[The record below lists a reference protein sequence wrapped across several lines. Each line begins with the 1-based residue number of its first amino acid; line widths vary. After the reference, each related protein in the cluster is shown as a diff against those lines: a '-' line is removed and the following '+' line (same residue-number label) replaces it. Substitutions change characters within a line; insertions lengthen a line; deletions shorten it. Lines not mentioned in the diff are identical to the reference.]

1 MNKDIMKQRVAFFAS
16 KGLWTMENNAVV
28 VKDKERAYQTLE
40 FFSNL
45 IMPLIDTYLITLETI
60 WLICGKNLVL
70 KEKKL
75 IKEIHVCLKRLYSLQ
90 VIGNLHSCLIE
101 IIETAVQRFEQMGFI
116 ETRAYVTKKGNSTLF
131 LQCPIDSKPQI
142 D

>member
-75 IKEIHVCLKRLYSLQ
+75 IKEIHVCLKRLYSL
-90 VIGNLHSCLIE
+90 
-101 IIETAVQRFEQMGFI
+101 
-116 ETRAYVTKKGNSTLF
+116 
-131 LQCPIDSKPQI
+131 
-142 D
+142 